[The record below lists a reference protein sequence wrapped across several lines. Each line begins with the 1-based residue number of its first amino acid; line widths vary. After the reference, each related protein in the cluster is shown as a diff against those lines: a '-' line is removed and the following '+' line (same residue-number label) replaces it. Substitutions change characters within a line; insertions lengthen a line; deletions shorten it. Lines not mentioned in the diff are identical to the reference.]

1 MWQGISLKSERN
13 NPWFNIL
20 LHTQS
25 IECCHNLRSMF
36 YLGYITLGNRWMQR
50 HFQEFFKL
58 ADSNY
63 DSVLIKH
70 NLFFSYVRVI
80 QNHPPTLV
88 RNSKY
93 LAIPPTPL
101 PLRNIK
107 MATYYSSTYPKRT
120 FSMTYPTPFIPKG
133 LLWITKINFGSIII

>member
-1 MWQGISLKSERN
+1 MVRTKLVFHQKYKS
-13 NPWFNIL
+13 FNSKV
-20 LHTQS
+20 T
-25 IECCHNLRSMF
+25 
-36 YLGYITLGNRWMQR
+36 
-50 HFQEFFKL
+50 
-58 ADSNY
+58 DSKY
-63 DSVLIKH
+63 DC

-133 LLWITKINFGSIII
+133 LLWITKINFGSSII